1 MPWNSAGN
9 AVRYIFCRISRVFKR
24 ISIVVVFLILTFAV
38 ELVRAERH
46 DTQSYDF
53 QIVTTDDTGATKKI
67 VEDLLKKFPSAQTTS
82 DSINRHSKTKK
93 TVFIAIGPSA
103 FRSVLSQ
110 ARDGV
115 IVSAFTSSQA
125 YHAILESMP
134 EQPRTVSVT
143 AIYAEPSPLLQFRL
157 ASMLFKRPVK
167 VAAILSNKT
176 TYLEP
181 VLQHMASQSRTDL
194 SIEYYGTTE
203 ALNRVLTRVADVPVI
218 LATPDSTLFNAENI
232 HTILVTTYRRNQV
245 VIGFSAAL
253 VKAGALASTY
263 SEIEDINAQVDELI
277 ADYEVSGKLAEPQ
290 FPKYFSTIVNEN
302 VARSL
307 NMVVDD
313 SIKNFSRKPVVR
325 QP

>member
-1 MPWNSAGN
+1 MSYIGRAFNRISAG
-9 AVRYIFCRISRVFKR
+9 AI
-24 ISIVVVFLILTFAV
+24 FLILTLAV
-38 ELVRAERH
+38 GLVRAERH
-46 DTQSYDF
+46 DTQRYEY
-53 QIVTTDDTGATKKI
+53 QIVTTDDTVATKKI
-67 VEDLLKKFPSAQTTS
+67 VEDLLKKFPSAQTTP
-82 DSINRHSKTKK
+82 DSINRRSKTKK

-134 EQPRTVSVT
+134 ELRTAAIT
-143 AIYAEPSPLLQFRL
+143 AVYAEPSPSVQLRL
-157 ASMLFKRPVK
+157 VSMLYRKPVK
-167 VAAILSNKT
+167 VAVILSNKT
-176 TYLEP
+176 SYLEP
-181 VLQHMASQSRTDL
+181 MFQHIASQSWTDL
-194 SIEYYGTTE
+194 SIEYYGASET
-203 ALNRVLTRVADVPVI
+203 LNRVLTRVADAPVI
-218 LATPDSTLFNAENI
+218 LATPDNTIYNAENI
-232 HTILVTTYRRNQV
+232 RNILVTTYRRNQS

-277 ADYEVSGKLAEPQ
+277 ADYEASGKLAEPQ
-290 FPKYFSTIVNEN
+290 FPKYFSTIVNED

-307 NMVVDD
+307 NIVVDD
-313 SIKNFSRKPVVR
+313 SIKKFSRKPVVR